1 MRKGRLGVLATSFC
15 YNRGK
20 RNEDIMQSWYSIIPK
35 SPWLSIYIWVIFC
48 IMPFFFIVREFSPLY
63 VGVGLAMILLYF
75 LCHKFSFQAKTGL
88 VYMWISFQMVLNIAM
103 TLMFGYI
110 YLSLFTAFFIG
121 NIRQTVGFYIM
132 YGLHIG
138 FTVLS
143 IVAGYFIF
151 LDMFLTQTPFIIIAV
166 IGVVLLPFTLFTR
179 NKRENLESELET
191 AKDRISEL
199 IIHEERQ
206 RIARDLHDT
215 LGQKLSMIG
224 LKSDLAAR
232 LIEKNPQQAI
242 SEIRDIRQTASS
254 ALKEVRELVADMR
267 AVRIEEEVLRVEQIL
282 KAAEIEFKLVG
293 DSKAIRMPALYENVV
308 SMCLKEAVTN
318 VVKHSRAT
326 LCTVTILQ
334 NENELS
340 LSVKDNGVGME
351 RKFSS
356 TGSGLKGMRERI
368 EFINGTVELKKGQ
381 GTELIV
387 HIPVAITHQKGSEE
401 A

>member
-1 MRKGRLGVLATSFC
+1 
-15 YNRGK
+15 
-20 RNEDIMQSWYSIIPK
+20 MQSWYSIIPK
-35 SPWLSIYIWVIFC
+35 SPWLSIYIWIIFF
-48 IMPFFFIVREFSPLY
+48 IMPFFFIMRSFSPFYIGIGITMIILY
-63 VGVGLAMILLYF
+63 L
-75 LCHKFSFQAKTGL
+75 LCHKFSFQSKPGL

-143 IVAGYFIF
+143 IAAGYFIY
-151 LDMFLTQTPFIIIAV
+151 LDLFLTQTPFIIIAV
-166 IGVVLLPFTLFTR
+166 LGVVLLPFTLYTR
-179 NKRENLESELET
+179 NKQENLESELET

-232 LIEKNPQQAI
+232 LVEKNPQQAI
-242 SEIRDIRQTASS
+242 LEIKDIRQTASV

-267 AVRIEEEVLRVEQIL
+267 AVRIEEELFRVEQIL
-282 KAAEIEFKLVG
+282 RAAEIEFKLVG
-293 DSKAIRMPALYENVV
+293 NPKAIHMPVLSENVV
-308 SMCLKEAVTN
+308 SMCLKEAITN
-318 VVKHSRAT
+318 IVKHSKASTCIVT
-326 LCTVTILQ
+326 LEQ
-334 NENELS
+334 NENELM
-340 LSVKDNGVGME
+340 LSVKDNGIGFEETV
-351 RKFSS
+351 SLV
-356 TGSGLKGMRERI
+356 GSGLKGMQERV
-368 EFINGTVELKKGQ
+368 EFLNGTVEVKSEH
-381 GTELIV
+381 GTEIIIHV
-387 HIPVAITHQKGSEE
+387 PVAITHQKGSEE
-401 A
+401 V

>member
-1 MRKGRLGVLATSFC
+1 MRKGGLGVLATSFC

>member
-1 MRKGRLGVLATSFC
+1 
-15 YNRGK
+15 
-20 RNEDIMQSWYSIIPK
+20 MQSWYSIIPK
-35 SPWLSIYIWVIFC
+35 SPWLSIYIWIIFC
-48 IMPFFFIVREFSPLY
+48 IMPFFFIIRSFSPFYIGIGIVMLIFY
-63 VGVGLAMILLYF
+63 L
-75 LCHKFSFQAKTGL
+75 LCHKFSFQSTTGL
-88 VYMWISFQMVLNIAM
+88 KYMWISFQMVLNIIL

-143 IVAGYFIF
+143 IVAGYFIY
-151 LDMFLTQTPFIIIAV
+151 LDLFLTQTPFIIIAV
-166 IGVVLLPFTLFTR
+166 LGVVLLPFTLYTR
-179 NKRENLESELET
+179 NKQENLESELET

-232 LIEKNPQQAI
+232 LVEKNPQQAI
-242 SEIRDIRQTASS
+242 LEIKDIRQTASV

-267 AVRIEEEVLRVEQIL
+267 AVRIEEELFRVEQIL
-282 KAAEIEFKLVG
+282 RAAEIEFKLVG
-293 DSKAIRMPALYENVV
+293 NPKTIHMSVLFENVI

-318 VVKHSRAT
+318 IVKHSKAST
-326 LCTVTILQ
+326 CIVTIEQ
-334 NENELS
+334 NENELM
-340 LSVKDNGVGME
+340 LSVKDNGIGFEETV
-351 RKFSS
+351 SLV
-356 TGSGLKGMRERI
+356 GSGLKGMQERV
-368 EFINGTVELKKGQ
+368 EFLNGTVEIKSEQ
-381 GTELIV
+381 GTEVIIRV
-387 HIPVAITHQKGSEE
+387 PVAITHQKGSEE
-401 A
+401 V

>member
-1 MRKGRLGVLATSFC
+1 
-15 YNRGK
+15 
-20 RNEDIMQSWYSIIPK
+20 MQSWYSIIPK
-35 SPWLSIYIWVIFC
+35 SPWLSIYIWIIFC
-48 IMPFFFIVREFSPLY
+48 IMPFFFIMRSFSPFY
-63 VGVGLAMILLYF
+63 IGIGIAMIILYL
-75 LCHKFSFQAKTGL
+75 LCHKFSFQSKPGL

-143 IVAGYFIF
+143 IAAGYFIY
-151 LDMFLTQTPFIIIAV
+151 LDLFLTQTPFIIIAV
-166 IGVVLLPFTLFTR
+166 LGVVLLPFTLYTR
-179 NKRENLESELET
+179 NKQENLESELET

-232 LIEKNPQQAI
+232 LVEKNPQQAI
-242 SEIRDIRQTASS
+242 LEIKDIRQTASV

-267 AVRIEEEVLRVEQIL
+267 AVRIEEELFRVEQIL
-282 KAAEIEFKLVG
+282 RAAEIEFKLVG
-293 DSKAIRMPALYENVV
+293 NPKAIHMPVLSENVV
-308 SMCLKEAVTN
+308 SMCLKEAITN
-318 VVKHSRAT
+318 IVKHSKASTCIVT
-326 LCTVTILQ
+326 LEQ
-334 NENELS
+334 NENELM
-340 LSVKDNGVGME
+340 LSVKDNGIGFEETV
-351 RKFSS
+351 SLV
-356 TGSGLKGMRERI
+356 GSGLKGMRERV
-368 EFINGTVELKKGQ
+368 EFLNGTVEVKSEQ
-381 GTELIV
+381 GTEVIIHV
-387 HIPVAITHQKGSEE
+387 PVAITHQKGSEE
-401 A
+401 V

>member
-1 MRKGRLGVLATSFC
+1 
-15 YNRGK
+15 
-20 RNEDIMQSWYSIIPK
+20 MQSWYSIIPK
-35 SPWLSIYIWVIFC
+35 SPWLSIYIWIIFC
-48 IMPFFFIVREFSPLY
+48 IMPFFFIMRSFSPFY
-63 VGVGLAMILLYF
+63 ISIGIAMIVLYL
-75 LCHKFSFQAKTGL
+75 LCHKFSFQSKPGL
-88 VYMWISFQMVLNIAM
+88 AYMWISFQMVLNIAM

-143 IVAGYFIF
+143 IAAGYFIY
-151 LDMFLTQTPFIIIAV
+151 LDLFLTQTPFIIIAV
-166 IGVVLLPFTLFTR
+166 LGVVLLPFTLYTR
-179 NKRENLESELET
+179 NKQENLESELET

-232 LIEKNPQQAI
+232 LVEKNPQQAI
-242 SEIRDIRQTASS
+242 LEIKDIRQTASV

-267 AVRIEEEVLRVEQIL
+267 AVRIEEELFRVEQIL
-282 KAAEIEFKLVG
+282 RAAEIDFKLVG
-293 DSKAIRMPALYENVV
+293 NPKAIHMPVLSENVV

-318 VVKHSRAT
+318 IVKHSKASTCIVT
-326 LCTVTILQ
+326 LEQ
-334 NENELS
+334 NENELM
-340 LSVKDNGVGME
+340 LSVKDNGIGFEETV
-351 RKFSS
+351 SLV
-356 TGSGLKGMRERI
+356 GSGLKGMQERV
-368 EFINGTVELKKGQ
+368 EFLNGTVEVKSEH
-381 GTELIV
+381 GTEIIIHV
-387 HIPVAITHQKGSEE
+387 PVAITHQKGSEE
-401 A
+401 V